1 MANISYEEILS
12 IQRKANIVDII
23 RDYVPLT
30 QRGKN
35 YFGICPFH
43 DDHNPSMS
51 VSPEKGVYKCFV
63 CGNAGNVFNFV
74 MEFEKVSFY
83 ESVKIVADKIGVSID
98 ISTSKK
104 ENTKKSP
111 LYDIYNIAYKFYQNN
126 LNTVYGKDAKKY
138 LLNRKIDEDVI
149 KNFNIGLSLSD
160 SELCNALKAKG
171 FKDDDIVSSGVAV
184 QNGNNIYDIYK
195 NRIMFPLY
203 DLEGNVVG
211 FSGRI
216 YNQKSESKYIN
227 TKETEIFKK
236 GELLYNY
243 HIAKK
248 EARKEKN
255 IIVVEGFMD
264 VIRLSTIGIVNVVA
278 TMGTAVTKYQLN
290 LIQKLAPNIT
300 LMFDGDKAGEKA
312 TNAFIELANGNDSN
326 IKVVRLEDN
335 LDPDEYILTKVKDKM
350 IYNLSHAQ
358 SVYDYKLSSYK
369 ENIDFNDSKEVSNYI
384 NVMIKEFEKIDDD
397 IVREIEI
404 KKLSESTNVSYDL
417 IKSKL
422 KDLEKKV
429 IITHKPRNI
438 KINKYEKASKYI
450 LYRMINDNNMI
461 LYYFNNLSY
470 LPNDIERKLA
480 SEIVLFY
487 KKFNSFNLSDFI
499 IYLEDKKELINLV
512 VDISDLKYTEDE
524 LNDNID
530 NYFDVIKESLY
541 NNQIVKLTSELKNE
555 SNSVKRMEIA
565 QKIVDLKIKES
576 NKDEWDKNIW
586 RKKRRTIKERE
597 RKRILNIWRTSSSPK
612 RFRYGLWIFRW
623 FI

>member
-30 QRGKN
+30 QKGKN

-74 MEFEKVSFY
+74 MEYEKVSFY
-83 ESVKIVADKIGVSID
+83 EAVKIVADKIGVSID

-216 YNQKSESKYIN
+216 YNKKSESKYIN

-335 LDPDEYILTKVKDKM
+335 LDPDEYILTKGKDKM

-422 KDLEKKV
+422 KDSEKKV
-429 IITHKPRNI
+429 IITHKPKNI

-470 LPNDIERKLA
+470 LPNDTERKLA

-576 NKDEWDKNIW
+576 NKDE
-586 RKKRRTIKERE
+586 
-597 RKRILNIWRTSSSPK
+597 
-612 RFRYGLWIFRW
+612 
-623 FI
+623 

>member
-74 MEFEKVSFY
+74 MEYEKVSFY
-83 ESVKIVADKIGVSID
+83 EAVKIVADKIGVSID

-171 FKDDDIVSSGVAV
+171 FKNDDIVSSGVAV

-278 TMGTAVTKYQLN
+278 SMGTAVTKYQLN

-335 LDPDEYILTKVKDKM
+335 LDPDEYILTKGKDKM

-422 KDLEKKV
+422 KDSEKKV
-429 IITHKPRNI
+429 IITHKPKNI

-576 NKDEWDKNIW
+576 NKDE
-586 RKKRRTIKERE
+586 
-597 RKRILNIWRTSSSPK
+597 
-612 RFRYGLWIFRW
+612 
-623 FI
+623 

>member
-35 YFGICPFH
+35 YFGVCPFH

-74 MEFEKVSFY
+74 MEYEKVSFY
-83 ESVKIVADKIGVSID
+83 EAVKIVADKIGVSID

-335 LDPDEYILTKVKDKM
+335 LDPDEYILTKGKDKM

-397 IVREIEI
+397 IIREIEI

-422 KDLEKKV
+422 KDSEKKV
-429 IITHKPRNI
+429 IITHKPKNI

-576 NKDEWDKNIW
+576 NKDE
-586 RKKRRTIKERE
+586 
-597 RKRILNIWRTSSSPK
+597 
-612 RFRYGLWIFRW
+612 
-623 FI
+623 

>member
-74 MEFEKVSFY
+74 MEYEKVSFY
-83 ESVKIVADKIGVSID
+83 EAVKIVADKIGVSID

-335 LDPDEYILTKVKDKM
+335 LDPDEYILTKGKDKM

-404 KKLSESTNVSYDL
+404 KKLSESTNVSYDS

-422 KDLEKKV
+422 KDSEKKV
-429 IITHKPRNI
+429 IITHKPKNI

-470 LPNDIERKLA
+470 LPNDTERKLA

-576 NKDEWDKNIW
+576 NKDE
-586 RKKRRTIKERE
+586 
-597 RKRILNIWRTSSSPK
+597 
-612 RFRYGLWIFRW
+612 
-623 FI
+623 

>member
-74 MEFEKVSFY
+74 MEYEKVSFY
-83 ESVKIVADKIGVSID
+83 EAVKIVADKIGVSID

-111 LYDIYNIAYKFYQNN
+111 LYDIYNISYKFYQNN

-312 TNAFIELANGNDSN
+312 TNVFIELANGNDSN

-335 LDPDEYILTKVKDKM
+335 LDPDEYILTKGKDKM

-422 KDLEKKV
+422 KDSEKKV
-429 IITHKPRNI
+429 IITHKPKNI

-576 NKDEWDKNIW
+576 NKDE
-586 RKKRRTIKERE
+586 
-597 RKRILNIWRTSSSPK
+597 
-612 RFRYGLWIFRW
+612 
-623 FI
+623 

>member
-74 MEFEKVSFY
+74 MEYEKVSFY
-83 ESVKIVADKIGVSID
+83 EAVKIVADKIGVSID

-264 VIRLSTIGIVNVVA
+264 VIRLNTIGIVNVVA

-335 LDPDEYILTKVKDKM
+335 LDPDEYILTKGKDKM

-422 KDLEKKV
+422 KDSEKKV
-429 IITHKPRNI
+429 IITHKPKNI

-470 LPNDIERKLA
+470 LPNDTERKLA

-499 IYLEDKKELINLV
+499 IYLKDKKELINLV

-576 NKDEWDKNIW
+576 NKDE
-586 RKKRRTIKERE
+586 
-597 RKRILNIWRTSSSPK
+597 
-612 RFRYGLWIFRW
+612 
-623 FI
+623 

>member
-23 RDYVPLT
+23 RDYVPLM

-74 MEFEKVSFY
+74 MEYEKVSFY
-83 ESVKIVADKIGVSID
+83 EAVKIVADKIGVSID

-335 LDPDEYILTKVKDKM
+335 LDPDEYILTKGKDKM

-422 KDLEKKV
+422 KDSEKKV
-429 IITHKPRNI
+429 IITYKPKNI

-470 LPNDIERKLA
+470 LPNDTERKLA

-576 NKDEWDKNIW
+576 NKDE
-586 RKKRRTIKERE
+586 
-597 RKRILNIWRTSSSPK
+597 
-612 RFRYGLWIFRW
+612 
-623 FI
+623 

>member
-74 MEFEKVSFY
+74 MEYEKVSFY
-83 ESVKIVADKIGVSID
+83 EAVKIVADKIGVSID

-111 LYDIYNIAYKFYQNN
+111 LYDIYNISYKFYQNN

-184 QNGNNIYDIYK
+184 QNGNNVYDIYK

-335 LDPDEYILTKVKDKM
+335 LDPDEYILTKGKDKM

-422 KDLEKKV
+422 KDSEKKV
-429 IITHKPRNI
+429 IITHKPKNI

-576 NKDEWDKNIW
+576 NKDE
-586 RKKRRTIKERE
+586 
-597 RKRILNIWRTSSSPK
+597 
-612 RFRYGLWIFRW
+612 
-623 FI
+623 

>member
-74 MEFEKVSFY
+74 MEYEKVSFY
-83 ESVKIVADKIGVSID
+83 EAVKIVADKIGVSID

-171 FKDDDIVSSGVAV
+171 FKDDDIVSSGVAS

-278 TMGTAVTKYQLN
+278 TMGTAVTKHQLN

-335 LDPDEYILTKVKDKM
+335 LDPDEYILTKGKDKM

-384 NVMIKEFEKIDDD
+384 NVMIKEFAKIDDD

-422 KDLEKKV
+422 KDSEKKV
-429 IITHKPRNI
+429 IITHKPKNI

-470 LPNDIERKLA
+470 LPNDTERKLA

-512 VDISDLKYTEDE
+512 IDISDLKYTEDE

-541 NNQIVKLTSELKNE
+541 NNQIVKLTGELKNE
-555 SNSVKRMEIA
+555 SNSVKKMEIA
-565 QKIVDLKIKES
+565 QKIVDLKMKES
-576 NKDEWDKNIW
+576 NKDE
-586 RKKRRTIKERE
+586 
-597 RKRILNIWRTSSSPK
+597 
-612 RFRYGLWIFRW
+612 
-623 FI
+623 

>member
-74 MEFEKVSFY
+74 MEYEKVSFY
-83 ESVKIVADKIGVSID
+83 EAVKIVADKIGVSID

-171 FKDDDIVSSGVAV
+171 FKDDDIVSSGVAS

-335 LDPDEYILTKVKDKM
+335 LDPDEYILTKGKDKM

-422 KDLEKKV
+422 KDSEKKV

-470 LPNDIERKLA
+470 LPNDTERKLA

-512 VDISDLKYTEDE
+512 IDISDLKYTEDE

-541 NNQIVKLTSELKNE
+541 NNQIVKLTGELKNE
-555 SNSVKRMEIA
+555 SNSVKKMEIA
-565 QKIVDLKIKES
+565 QKIVDLKMKES
-576 NKDEWDKNIW
+576 NKDE
-586 RKKRRTIKERE
+586 
-597 RKRILNIWRTSSSPK
+597 
-612 RFRYGLWIFRW
+612 
-623 FI
+623 

>member
-74 MEFEKVSFY
+74 MEYEKVSFY
-83 ESVKIVADKIGVSID
+83 EAVKIVADKIGVSID

-111 LYDIYNIAYKFYQNN
+111 LYDIYNISYKFYQNN

-335 LDPDEYILTKVKDKM
+335 LDPDEYILTKGKDKM

-417 IKSKL
+417 IL
-422 KDLEKKV
+422 KDSEKKV
-429 IITHKPRNI
+429 IITHKPKNI

-470 LPNDIERKLA
+470 LPNDTERKLA

-576 NKDEWDKNIW
+576 NKDE
-586 RKKRRTIKERE
+586 
-597 RKRILNIWRTSSSPK
+597 
-612 RFRYGLWIFRW
+612 
-623 FI
+623 

>member
-74 MEFEKVSFY
+74 MEYEKVSFY
-83 ESVKIVADKIGVSID
+83 EAVKIVADKIGVSID

-111 LYDIYNIAYKFYQNN
+111 LYDIYNISYKFYQNN
-126 LNTVYGKDAKKY
+126 LNTVYGKEAKKY

-171 FKDDDIVSSGVAV
+171 FKDDDIVSSGVAS

-335 LDPDEYILTKVKDKM
+335 LDPDEYILTKGKDKM

-422 KDLEKKV
+422 KEKEKKV
-429 IITHKPRNI
+429 IITHKPKNI

-470 LPNDIERKLA
+470 LPNDTERKLA

-512 VDISDLKYTEDE
+512 IDISDLKYTEDE

-555 SNSVKRMEIA
+555 SNSVKKMEIA
-565 QKIVDLKIKES
+565 QKIVDLKMKES
-576 NKDEWDKNIW
+576 NKDE
-586 RKKRRTIKERE
+586 
-597 RKRILNIWRTSSSPK
+597 
-612 RFRYGLWIFRW
+612 
-623 FI
+623 

>member
-74 MEFEKVSFY
+74 MEYEKVSFY
-83 ESVKIVADKIGVSID
+83 EAVKIVADKIGVSID

-278 TMGTAVTKYQLN
+278 TMGTAVTKHQLN

-335 LDPDEYILTKVKDKM
+335 LDPDEYILTKGKDKM

-422 KDLEKKV
+422 KDSEKKV
-429 IITHKPRNI
+429 IITHKPKNI

-470 LPNDIERKLA
+470 LPNDTERKLA

-541 NNQIVKLTSELKNE
+541 NNQIKKLTSELKNE
-555 SNSVKRMEIA
+555 SNSVKKIEIA
-565 QKIVDLKIKES
+565 QRIVDLKMKES
-576 NKDEWDKNIW
+576 NKDE
-586 RKKRRTIKERE
+586 
-597 RKRILNIWRTSSSPK
+597 
-612 RFRYGLWIFRW
+612 
-623 FI
+623 

>member
-74 MEFEKVSFY
+74 MEYEKVSFY
-83 ESVKIVADKIGVSID
+83 EAVKIVADKIGVSID

-104 ENTKKSP
+104 EDTKKSP
-111 LYDIYNIAYKFYQNN
+111 LYDIYNISYKFYQNN

-335 LDPDEYILTKVKDKM
+335 LDPDEYILTKGKDKM

-404 KKLSESTNVSYDL
+404 KKLSESTNFSYDL

-422 KDLEKKV
+422 KDSEKKV

-576 NKDEWDKNIW
+576 NKDE
-586 RKKRRTIKERE
+586 
-597 RKRILNIWRTSSSPK
+597 
-612 RFRYGLWIFRW
+612 
-623 FI
+623 

>member
-74 MEFEKVSFY
+74 MEYEKVSFY

-335 LDPDEYILTKVKDKM
+335 LDPDECILTKGKDKM

-422 KDLEKKV
+422 KDSEKKV
-429 IITHKPRNI
+429 IITHKSKNI

-470 LPNDIERKLA
+470 LPNDTERKLA

-576 NKDEWDKNIW
+576 NKDE
-586 RKKRRTIKERE
+586 
-597 RKRILNIWRTSSSPK
+597 
-612 RFRYGLWIFRW
+612 
-623 FI
+623 

>member
-74 MEFEKVSFY
+74 MEYEKVSFY

-111 LYDIYNIAYKFYQNN
+111 LYDIYNISYKFYQNN

-216 YNQKSESKYIN
+216 YNQKNESKYIN

-335 LDPDEYILTKVKDKM
+335 LDPDEYILTKGKDKM

-422 KDLEKKV
+422 KDSEKKV
-429 IITHKPRNI
+429 IITHKPKNI

-576 NKDEWDKNIW
+576 NKDE
-586 RKKRRTIKERE
+586 
-597 RKRILNIWRTSSSPK
+597 
-612 RFRYGLWIFRW
+612 
-623 FI
+623 

>member
-74 MEFEKVSFY
+74 MEYEKVSFY
-83 ESVKIVADKIGVSID
+83 EAVKIVADKIGVSID

-111 LYDIYNIAYKFYQNN
+111 LYDIYNISYKFYQNN
-126 LNTVYGKDAKKY
+126 LNTVYGKEAKKY

-335 LDPDEYILTKVKDKM
+335 LDPDEYILTKGKDKM

-422 KDLEKKV
+422 KEKEKNL
-429 IITHKPRNI
+429 IITHKPKNI

-470 LPNDIERKLA
+470 LPNDTERKLA

-541 NNQIVKLTSELKNE
+541 NNQIKKLTSELKNE
-555 SNSVKRMEIA
+555 SNSVKKIEIA
-565 QKIVDLKIKES
+565 QRIVDLKMKES
-576 NKDEWDKNIW
+576 NKDE
-586 RKKRRTIKERE
+586 
-597 RKRILNIWRTSSSPK
+597 
-612 RFRYGLWIFRW
+612 
-623 FI
+623 

>member
-74 MEFEKVSFY
+74 MEYEKVSFY
-83 ESVKIVADKIGVSID
+83 EAVKIVADKIGVSID

-111 LYDIYNIAYKFYQNN
+111 LYDIYNISYKFYQNN

-335 LDPDEYILTKVKDKM
+335 LDPDEYILTKGKDKM

-422 KDLEKKV
+422 KDSEKKV
-429 IITHKPRNI
+429 IITHKPKNI

-541 NNQIVKLTSELKNE
+541 NNQIVKLTSELKYE

-576 NKDEWDKNIW
+576 NKDE
-586 RKKRRTIKERE
+586 
-597 RKRILNIWRTSSSPK
+597 
-612 RFRYGLWIFRW
+612 
-623 FI
+623 

>member
-74 MEFEKVSFY
+74 MEYEKVSFY

-111 LYDIYNIAYKFYQNN
+111 LYDIYNISYKFYQNN

-335 LDPDEYILTKVKDKM
+335 LDPDEYILTKGKDKM

-422 KDLEKKV
+422 KDSEKKV

-512 VDISDLKYTEDE
+512 VDIPDLKYTEDE

-576 NKDEWDKNIW
+576 NKDE
-586 RKKRRTIKERE
+586 
-597 RKRILNIWRTSSSPK
+597 
-612 RFRYGLWIFRW
+612 
-623 FI
+623 

>member
-23 RDYVPLT
+23 RDYVPLI

-74 MEFEKVSFY
+74 MEYEKVSFY
-83 ESVKIVADKIGVSID
+83 EAVKIVADKIGVSID

-335 LDPDEYILTKVKDKM
+335 LDPDEYILTKGKDKM

-422 KDLEKKV
+422 KEKEKNL
-429 IITHKPRNI
+429 IITHKPKNI

-470 LPNDIERKLA
+470 LPNDTERKLA

-541 NNQIVKLTSELKNE
+541 NNQIKKLTSELKNE
-555 SNSVKRMEIA
+555 SNSVKKIEIA
-565 QKIVDLKIKES
+565 QRIVDLKMKES
-576 NKDEWDKNIW
+576 NKDE
-586 RKKRRTIKERE
+586 
-597 RKRILNIWRTSSSPK
+597 
-612 RFRYGLWIFRW
+612 
-623 FI
+623 

>member
-74 MEFEKVSFY
+74 MEYEKVSFY
-83 ESVKIVADKIGVSID
+83 EAVKIVADKIGVSID

-184 QNGNNIYDIYK
+184 QKGNNIYDIYK

-335 LDPDEYILTKVKDKM
+335 LDPDEYILTKGKDKM
-350 IYNLSHAQ
+350 IYNLSHVQ
-358 SVYDYKLSSYK
+358 TVYDYKLSSYK

-422 KDLEKKV
+422 KDSEKKV
-429 IITHKPRNI
+429 IITHKPKNI

-470 LPNDIERKLA
+470 LPNDTERKLA

-576 NKDEWDKNIW
+576 NKDE
-586 RKKRRTIKERE
+586 
-597 RKRILNIWRTSSSPK
+597 
-612 RFRYGLWIFRW
+612 
-623 FI
+623 

>member
-74 MEFEKVSFY
+74 MEYEKVSFY

-111 LYDIYNIAYKFYQNN
+111 LYDIYNISYKFYQNN

-290 LIQKLAPNIT
+290 LIQKLVPNIT

-335 LDPDEYILTKVKDKM
+335 LDPDEYILTKGKDKM

-422 KDLEKKV
+422 KDSEKKV

-576 NKDEWDKNIW
+576 NKDE
-586 RKKRRTIKERE
+586 
-597 RKRILNIWRTSSSPK
+597 
-612 RFRYGLWIFRW
+612 
-623 FI
+623 

>member
-74 MEFEKVSFY
+74 MEYEKVSFY

-335 LDPDEYILTKVKDKM
+335 LDPDEYILTKGKDKM

-422 KDLEKKV
+422 KEKEKKV
-429 IITHKPRNI
+429 IITHKPKNI

-470 LPNDIERKLA
+470 LPNDTERKLA

-576 NKDEWDKNIW
+576 NKDE
-586 RKKRRTIKERE
+586 
-597 RKRILNIWRTSSSPK
+597 
-612 RFRYGLWIFRW
+612 
-623 FI
+623 

>member
-74 MEFEKVSFY
+74 MEYEKVSFY
-83 ESVKIVADKIGVSID
+83 EAVKIVADKIGVSID

-335 LDPDEYILTKVKDKM
+335 LDPDEYILTKGKDKM

-422 KDLEKKV
+422 KEKEKKV
-429 IITHKPRNI
+429 IITHKPKNI

-470 LPNDIERKLA
+470 LPNDTERKLA

-512 VDISDLKYTEDE
+512 IDISDLKYTEDE

-541 NNQIVKLTSELKNE
+541 NNQIVKLTGELKNE
-555 SNSVKRMEIA
+555 SNSVKKMEIA
-565 QKIVDLKIKES
+565 QKIVDLKMKES
-576 NKDEWDKNIW
+576 NKDE
-586 RKKRRTIKERE
+586 
-597 RKRILNIWRTSSSPK
+597 
-612 RFRYGLWIFRW
+612 
-623 FI
+623 

>member
-74 MEFEKVSFY
+74 MEYEKVSFY
-83 ESVKIVADKIGVSID
+83 EAVKIVADKIGVSID

-335 LDPDEYILTKVKDKM
+335 LDPDEYILTKGKDKM

-422 KDLEKKV
+422 KDSEKKV
-429 IITHKPRNI
+429 IITHKPKNI

-470 LPNDIERKLA
+470 LPNDTERKLA

-565 QKIVDLKIKES
+565 QKIVDLKIYYFFE
-576 NKDEWDKNIW
+576 
-586 RKKRRTIKERE
+586 
-597 RKRILNIWRTSSSPK
+597 
-612 RFRYGLWIFRW
+612 F
-623 FI
+623 

>member
-51 VSPEKGVYKCFV
+51 VSPEKGVYKCVV

-74 MEFEKVSFY
+74 MEYEKVSFY
-83 ESVKIVADKIGVSID
+83 EAVKIVADKIGVSID

-335 LDPDEYILTKVKDKM
+335 LDPDEYILTKGKDKM
-350 IYNLSHAQ
+350 IFNLSHAQ

-422 KDLEKKV
+422 KEKEKNL
-429 IITHKPRNI
+429 IITHKPKNI

-470 LPNDIERKLA
+470 LPNDTERKLA

-576 NKDEWDKNIW
+576 NKDE
-586 RKKRRTIKERE
+586 
-597 RKRILNIWRTSSSPK
+597 
-612 RFRYGLWIFRW
+612 
-623 FI
+623 

>member
-74 MEFEKVSFY
+74 MEYEKVSFY

-278 TMGTAVTKYQLN
+278 TMGTAVTKHQLN

-335 LDPDEYILTKVKDKM
+335 LDPDEYILTKGKDKM

-422 KDLEKKV
+422 KDSEKKV

-541 NNQIVKLTSELKNE
+541 NNQIKKLTSELKNE
-555 SNSVKRMEIA
+555 SNSVKKIEIA
-565 QKIVDLKIKES
+565 QRIVDLKMKES
-576 NKDEWDKNIW
+576 NKDE
-586 RKKRRTIKERE
+586 
-597 RKRILNIWRTSSSPK
+597 
-612 RFRYGLWIFRW
+612 
-623 FI
+623 

>member
-74 MEFEKVSFY
+74 MEYEKVSFY
-83 ESVKIVADKIGVSID
+83 EAVKIVADKIGVSID

-111 LYDIYNIAYKFYQNN
+111 LYDIYNISYKFYQNN
-126 LNTVYGKDAKKY
+126 LNTVYGKEAKKY

-290 LIQKLAPNIT
+290 LIQKLAPNII

-335 LDPDEYILTKVKDKM
+335 LDPDEYILTKGKDKM

-422 KDLEKKV
+422 KDSEKKV
-429 IITHKPRNI
+429 IITHKPKNI

-470 LPNDIERKLA
+470 LPNDTERKLA

-541 NNQIVKLTSELKNE
+541 NNQIKKLTSELKNE
-555 SNSVKRMEIA
+555 SNSVKKIEIA
-565 QKIVDLKIKES
+565 QRIVDLKMKES
-576 NKDEWDKNIW
+576 NKDE
-586 RKKRRTIKERE
+586 
-597 RKRILNIWRTSSSPK
+597 
-612 RFRYGLWIFRW
+612 
-623 FI
+623 

>member
-74 MEFEKVSFY
+74 MEYEKVSFY
-83 ESVKIVADKIGVSID
+83 EAVKIVADKIGVSID

-216 YNQKSESKYIN
+216 YNQKNESKYIN

-335 LDPDEYILTKVKDKM
+335 LDPDEYILTKGKDKM

-422 KDLEKKV
+422 KDSEKKV
-429 IITHKPRNI
+429 IITHKPKNI

-470 LPNDIERKLA
+470 LPNDTERKLA

-555 SNSVKRMEIA
+555 SNSVKKMEIA

-576 NKDEWDKNIW
+576 NKDE
-586 RKKRRTIKERE
+586 
-597 RKRILNIWRTSSSPK
+597 
-612 RFRYGLWIFRW
+612 
-623 FI
+623 

>member
-74 MEFEKVSFY
+74 MEYEKVSFY

-111 LYDIYNIAYKFYQNN
+111 LYDIYNISYKFYQNN

-278 TMGTAVTKYQLN
+278 TMGTAVTKHQLN

-335 LDPDEYILTKVKDKM
+335 LDPDEYILTKGKDKM

-422 KDLEKKV
+422 KEKEKNL
-429 IITHKPRNI
+429 IITHKPKNI

-555 SNSVKRMEIA
+555 SNSVKKIEIA
-565 QKIVDLKIKES
+565 QRIVDLKMKES
-576 NKDEWDKNIW
+576 NKDE
-586 RKKRRTIKERE
+586 
-597 RKRILNIWRTSSSPK
+597 
-612 RFRYGLWIFRW
+612 
-623 FI
+623 

>member
-74 MEFEKVSFY
+74 MEYEKVSFY
-83 ESVKIVADKIGVSID
+83 EAVKIVADKIGVSID

-126 LNTVYGKDAKKY
+126 LNTVYGKEAKKY

-171 FKDDDIVSSGVAV
+171 FKDDDIVSSGVAS

-278 TMGTAVTKYQLN
+278 TMGTAVTKHQLN

-335 LDPDEYILTKVKDKM
+335 LDPDEYILTKGKDKM

-422 KDLEKKV
+422 KEKEKNL
-429 IITHKPRNI
+429 IITHKPKNI

-470 LPNDIERKLA
+470 LPNDTERKLA

-576 NKDEWDKNIW
+576 NKDE
-586 RKKRRTIKERE
+586 
-597 RKRILNIWRTSSSPK
+597 
-612 RFRYGLWIFRW
+612 
-623 FI
+623 

>member
-74 MEFEKVSFY
+74 MEYEKVSFY
-83 ESVKIVADKIGVSID
+83 EAVKIVADKIGVSID

-111 LYDIYNIAYKFYQNN
+111 LYDIYNISYKFYQNN

-138 LLNRKIDEDVI
+138 LLNRKIDEDII

-335 LDPDEYILTKVKDKM
+335 LDPDEYILTKGKDKM

-417 IKSKL
+417 IRSKL
-422 KDLEKKV
+422 KDSEKKV
-429 IITHKPRNI
+429 IITHKPKNI

-576 NKDEWDKNIW
+576 NKDE
-586 RKKRRTIKERE
+586 
-597 RKRILNIWRTSSSPK
+597 
-612 RFRYGLWIFRW
+612 
-623 FI
+623 

>member
-23 RDYVPLT
+23 RDYVPLM

-74 MEFEKVSFY
+74 MEYEKVSFY
-83 ESVKIVADKIGVSID
+83 EAVKIVADKIGVSID

-335 LDPDEYILTKVKDKM
+335 LDPDEYILTKGKDKM
-350 IYNLSHAQ
+350 IYNLSHVQ
-358 SVYDYKLSSYK
+358 TVYDYKLSSYK

-422 KDLEKKV
+422 KDSEKKV
-429 IITHKPRNI
+429 IITHKPKNI

-470 LPNDIERKLA
+470 LPNDTERKLA

-576 NKDEWDKNIW
+576 NKDE
-586 RKKRRTIKERE
+586 
-597 RKRILNIWRTSSSPK
+597 
-612 RFRYGLWIFRW
+612 
-623 FI
+623 

>member
-1 MANISYEEILS
+1 MANISYEKILS

-74 MEFEKVSFY
+74 MEYEKVSFY
-83 ESVKIVADKIGVSID
+83 EAVKIVADKIGVSID

-111 LYDIYNIAYKFYQNN
+111 LYDIYNISYKFYQNN

-335 LDPDEYILTKVKDKM
+335 LDPDEYILTKGKDKM

-422 KDLEKKV
+422 KDSEKKV
-429 IITHKPRNI
+429 IITHKPKNI

-470 LPNDIERKLA
+470 LPNDTERKLA

-576 NKDEWDKNIW
+576 NKDE
-586 RKKRRTIKERE
+586 
-597 RKRILNIWRTSSSPK
+597 
-612 RFRYGLWIFRW
+612 
-623 FI
+623 

>member
-74 MEFEKVSFY
+74 MEYEKVSFY

-111 LYDIYNIAYKFYQNN
+111 LYDIYNISYKFYQNN

-335 LDPDEYILTKVKDKM
+335 LDPDEYILTKGKDKM

-422 KDLEKKV
+422 KDSEKKV
-429 IITHKPRNI
+429 IITHKPKNI

-470 LPNDIERKLA
+470 LPNDTERKLA

-499 IYLEDKKELINLV
+499 IYLEDKKKLINLV

-576 NKDEWDKNIW
+576 NKDE
-586 RKKRRTIKERE
+586 
-597 RKRILNIWRTSSSPK
+597 
-612 RFRYGLWIFRW
+612 
-623 FI
+623 

>member
-74 MEFEKVSFY
+74 MEYEKVSFY
-83 ESVKIVADKIGVSID
+83 EAVKIVADKIGVSID

-335 LDPDEYILTKVKDKM
+335 LDPDEYILTKGKDKM

-384 NVMIKEFEKIDDD
+384 NVVIKEFEKIDDD

-422 KDLEKKV
+422 KDSEKKV
-429 IITHKPRNI
+429 IITHKPKNI
-438 KINKYEKASKYI
+438 KIDKYEKASKYI

-576 NKDEWDKNIW
+576 NKDE
-586 RKKRRTIKERE
+586 
-597 RKRILNIWRTSSSPK
+597 
-612 RFRYGLWIFRW
+612 
-623 FI
+623 

>member
-74 MEFEKVSFY
+74 MEYEKVSFY
-83 ESVKIVADKIGVSID
+83 EAVKIVADKIGVSID

-111 LYDIYNIAYKFYQNN
+111 LYDIYNISYKFYQNN

-335 LDPDEYILTKVKDKM
+335 LDPDEYILTKGKDKM

-422 KDLEKKV
+422 KDSEKKV
-429 IITHKPRNI
+429 IITHKPKNI

-470 LPNDIERKLA
+470 LPNDTERKLA

-565 QKIVDLKIKES
+565 QKIVDLKIYYFFE
-576 NKDEWDKNIW
+576 
-586 RKKRRTIKERE
+586 
-597 RKRILNIWRTSSSPK
+597 
-612 RFRYGLWIFRW
+612 F
-623 FI
+623 

>member
-74 MEFEKVSFY
+74 MEYEKVSFY

-111 LYDIYNIAYKFYQNN
+111 LYDIYNISYKFYQNN

-335 LDPDEYILTKVKDKM
+335 LDPDEYILTKGKDKM

-422 KDLEKKV
+422 KDSEKKV

-541 NNQIVKLTSELKNE
+541 NNQIVKLKSELKNE

-576 NKDEWDKNIW
+576 NKDE
-586 RKKRRTIKERE
+586 
-597 RKRILNIWRTSSSPK
+597 
-612 RFRYGLWIFRW
+612 
-623 FI
+623 

>member
-74 MEFEKVSFY
+74 MEYEKVSFY
-83 ESVKIVADKIGVSID
+83 EAVKIVADKIGVSID

-171 FKDDDIVSSGVAV
+171 FKDDDIVSSGVAS

-335 LDPDEYILTKVKDKM
+335 LDPDEYILTKGKDKM

-369 ENIDFNDSKEVSNYI
+369 ENIDFNDSKDVSNYI

-422 KDLEKKV
+422 KDSEKKV
-429 IITHKPRNI
+429 IITHKPKNI

-470 LPNDIERKLA
+470 LPNDTERKLA

-512 VDISDLKYTEDE
+512 IDISDLKYTEDE

-555 SNSVKRMEIA
+555 SNSVKKMEIA
-565 QKIVDLKIKES
+565 QKIVDLKMKES
-576 NKDEWDKNIW
+576 NKDE
-586 RKKRRTIKERE
+586 
-597 RKRILNIWRTSSSPK
+597 
-612 RFRYGLWIFRW
+612 
-623 FI
+623 